1 MDAFHDKSRTPTD
14 ADVEAALGPSIGLW
28 GALKA
33 RLALQ
38 FDPLQAT
45 WSWAGKSH
53 GWSLRL
59 AHRDRAILYLA
70 PLDRRFRASLALP
83 ERAMPAALRADLPGP
98 LREALA
104 GAPTYPEG
112 RAIRIEVAAER
123 DVDSVITLARIRM
136 AS

>member
-1 MDAFHDKSRTPTD
+1 MDAFHDKSRAPTD

-28 GALKA
+28 DAL
-33 RLALQ
+33 RSGLSLD

-45 WSWAGKSH
+45 WTWAGRSH

-59 AHRDRAILYLA
+59 AHRNRAILYLA
-70 PLDRRFRASLALP
+70 PLDGRFRASLALP
-83 ERAMPAALRADLPGP
+83 ERAMPAALQADLPEP

-104 GAPTYPEG
+104 DAPTYPEG
-112 RAIRIEVAAER
+112 RAVRIVVATEG

>member
-1 MDAFHDKSRTPTD
+1 MDAFHDKSRTPTE
-14 ADVEAALGPSIGLW
+14 ADVEAALGPSIDLW
-28 GALKA
+28 DALRA
-33 RLALQ
+33 ALSLD
-38 FDPLQAT
+38 FDPLLAT

-83 ERAMPAALRADLPGP
+83 ERAMPAALRADLPES

-104 GAPTYPEG
+104 EAPTYPEG
-112 RAIRIEVAAER
+112 RAVRIEVAAEE
-123 DVDSVITLARIRM
+123 DVRSVITLARIRM